1 MAAETHLDMQR
12 FVLTLQLRPDP
23 ALVDEYVARHRE
35 VWPAVLDSLRDS
47 GILRS
52 EIFLNGYQ
60 LIMVLDTTDDFT
72 FDRKAALDQT
82 NPVVM
87 QWEKEMA
94 KFQAVDDAE
103 TDASKRWIV
112 AENVFRFSA

>member
-1 MAAETHLDMQR
+1 MQR

-52 EIFLNGYQ
+52 EIFLNGFQ

-72 FDRKAALDQT
+72 FERKAVMDQA
-82 NPVVM
+82 NHAVM

-94 KFQAVDDAE
+94 KFQAVDDAD
-103 TDASKRWIV
+103 TDASKRWV
-112 AENVFRFSA
+112 PVQNVFRFLA

>member
-1 MAAETHLDMQR
+1 MQR

-23 ALVDEYVARHRE
+23 ALADEYVARHRD
-35 VWPAVLDSLRDS
+35 VWPQVLDSLRDS

-52 EIFLNGYQ
+52 EIFRNGYQ

-72 FDRKAALDQT
+72 FDRKAGMDQA
-82 NPVVM
+82 NAVVM

-94 KFQAVDDAE
+94 KFQAVDNAD
-103 TDASKRWIV
+103 TDASKRWV
-112 AENVFRFSA
+112 MLENVFRFAA